1 MLRQVLGYGTSVC
14 SLSLLPQGVAITFG
28 KPCYVRSACV
38 YGGAPKGPQI
48 RDLQDGMFVC
58 VCVCAH
64 VNVYLAVTKAC
75 VQGVD
80 DEHCFVW

>member
-1 MLRQVLGYGTSVC
+1 MNAFETNYSVMASVRVWYI
-14 SLSLLPQGVAITFG
+14 SLLPLYSPLPQGVAITFG

-58 VCVCAH
+58 VCTC
-64 VNVYLAVTKAC
+64 
-75 VQGVD
+75 
-80 DEHCFVW
+80 